1 MSGSKKYIN
10 ILKVILK
17 VVFSSGAIY
26 YIVSKLD
33 IKQVGE
39 SIAQVDRLYIFF
51 AMLLYALSQVGSSFR
66 LQGLFKAIALNIPHL
81 ANIKLYWLGM
91 FYNFFLPGGVG
102 GDGYKVYYLRK
113 RFNTPLKQLLGAVL
127 ADRVSGLSIIMVYI
141 LGLVYFIEYDLP
153 YKGWF
158 FLLIPFVS
166 LGFYLFLWIFNK
178 KLTKAFW
185 SVSLWSLV
193 VQGIQVLA
201 VLCLLKGMGAGVE
214 GYWDDYMFLFFIST
228 IASAVPITL
237 GGIGAREFAFYQG
250 ALLLGINQEQ
260 AVAISLL
267 FYLNSLITAMP
278 GVYYAI
284 RSKRIFTDQADGVA
298 SDDKLSEA
306 SV

>member
-1 MSGSKKYIN
+1 MSMSKKYIN
-10 ILKVILK
+10 ILKIVLK
-17 VVFSSGAIY
+17 VIFSTGAIY

-33 IKQVGE
+33 VKQVGE
-39 SIAQVDRLYIFF
+39 SIARVDPLYIFF
-51 AMLLYALSQVGSSFR
+51 AMMLYALSQIGSSFR
-66 LQGLFKAIALNIPHL
+66 LQGLFKAINLKISNI

-102 GDGYKVYYLRK
+102 GDGYKVYYLHK
-113 RFNTPLKQLLGAVL
+113 RFKSPLKQLLGAVL
-127 ADRVSGLSIIMVYI
+127 ADRVSGLSIILVYI

-166 LGFYLFLWIFNK
+166 IGFYIFLWLFNK

-185 SVSLWSLV
+185 SVSLWSLLI
-193 VQGIQVLA
+193 QGIQMFSVM
-201 VLCLLKGMGAGVE
+201 CLLRGMGAEVD

-250 ALLLGINQEQ
+250 ALLLGINKEQ
-260 AVAISLL
+260 AVAISVL
-267 FYLNSLITAMP
+267 FYLNSLITAIP

-284 RSKRIFTDQADGVA
+284 RTRQIFGENEDE
-298 SDDKLSEA
+298 EA
-306 SV
+306 LVDEQNMSV